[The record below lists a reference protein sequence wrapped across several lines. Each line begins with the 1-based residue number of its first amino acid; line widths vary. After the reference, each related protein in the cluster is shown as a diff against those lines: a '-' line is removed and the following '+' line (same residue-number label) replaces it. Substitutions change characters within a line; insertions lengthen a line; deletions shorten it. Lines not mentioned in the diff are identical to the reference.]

1 PRSLLRSVHHE
12 RGRGRLH
19 LVLDLQARRRRTE
32 RPARRVRRPGPGLAV
47 GLPAGAAVGD
57 RRRRLAGH
65 RLPDG
70 DLPGRPAR
78 HPEGL
83 VRVGCDR
90 RGEQGPAA
98 VPDHHPTDD
107 AEHLLRADHAVHHL
121 VPGVRRDLHHD
132 LGRAGPQH
140 QRLHLLPVP
149 GRVLVRPVRLC
160 RRDGVGAV
168 RDPRHHH
175 LPAVAAAEEV
185 GVLRMSTTRRTGT
198 GRRRRTP
205 ISKRTLD
212 IALYLLMIIGAVAF
226 ALPLI
231 WMIGASLKEEGK
243 VLSTPP
249 TLFPTDPQW
258 GNYGQVLGVIPQ
270 FFWNSVKLAVINV
283 VGVLAVS
290 ALAGF
295 AFGRLRFPGRN
306 VLFIGLLATAMIP
319 GIAYLIPQY
328 IIFQEIGWVD

>member
-1 PRSLLRSVHHE
+1 
-12 RGRGRLH
+12 
-19 LVLDLQARRRRTE
+19 
-32 RPARRVRRPGPGLAV
+32 
-47 GLPAGAAVGD
+47 
-57 RRRRLAGH
+57 
-65 RLPDG
+65 
-70 DLPGRPAR
+70 
-78 HPEGL
+78 
-83 VRVGCDR
+83 
-90 RGEQGPAA
+90 
-98 VPDHHPTDD
+98 
-107 AEHLLRADHAVHHL
+107 
-121 VPGVRRDLHHD
+121 
-132 LGRAGPQH
+132 
-140 QRLHLLPVP
+140 
-149 GRVLVRPVRLC
+149 
-160 RRDGVGAV
+160 
-168 RDPRHHH
+168 
-175 LPAVAAAEEV
+175 
-185 GVLRMSTTRRTGT
+185 MSTTRRTGT

-328 IIFQEIGWVD
+328 IIFQEIGWVDTQLPLWAPRVFTPVFATFLMRQYFISLPQELEDAARVDGAGSFTVFWRILLPETRPALGAISIFTFLDSWNDLFGPLIYINSRELQTLPVALAQFQNEYFSQITLLMAGATIAVLPVIIVYLAAQRQFIQGITLTGINR